1 MARKCQNITTKEP
14 AMANKMDPARPSHDF
29 FGEIRGLSL
38 CLPSH
43 APANRPP
50 VSLSAGMKTS
60 MMACATGMTVE
71 RQRHDQ
77 AGGKQRNVQ
86 NGEHG
91 DCHMAQSAVA
101 HFTLF
106 MIERRFETST
116 CIGVRQ
122 FVRHGQGKPTAERH
136 LALAAIAT
144 SSKEASTQT
153 VIATI

>member
-1 MARKCQNITTKEP
+1 MFAKPCTCKQTTGVTQRGHEDK
-14 AMANKMDPARPSHDF
+14 HD
-29 FGEIRGLSL
+29 
-38 CLPSH
+38 
-43 APANRPP
+43 
-50 VSLSAGMKTS
+50 GM
-60 MMACATGMTVE
+60 CHRMTVE

-122 FVRHGQGKPTAERH
+122 FVRHGQGKPTAERY
-136 LALAAIAT
+136 LGTCGDRYKQQGL
-144 SSKEASTQT
+144 SGSLWLR
-153 VIATI
+153 

>member
-1 MARKCQNITTKEP
+1 
-14 AMANKMDPARPSHDF
+14 
-29 FGEIRGLSL
+29 
-38 CLPSH
+38 
-43 APANRPP
+43 
-50 VSLSAGMKTS
+50 
-60 MMACATGMTVE
+60 
-71 RQRHDQ
+71 
-77 AGGKQRNVQ
+77 
-86 NGEHG
+86 
-91 DCHMAQSAVA
+91 MAQSAVA

-122 FVRHGQGKPTAERH
+122 FVRHGQESRLPNVT

>member
-1 MARKCQNITTKEP
+1 MFAKPCTCKQTTGVTQRGHEDK
-14 AMANKMDPARPSHDF
+14 HD
-29 FGEIRGLSL
+29 
-38 CLPSH
+38 
-43 APANRPP
+43 
-50 VSLSAGMKTS
+50 GM
-60 MMACATGMTVE
+60 CHRMTVE

-101 HFTLF
+101 HIT
-106 MIERRFETST
+106 
-116 CIGVRQ
+116 
-122 FVRHGQGKPTAERH
+122 